1 MDNAIAGVP
10 EGVDAASWLRGH
22 YVEVARRMRAAP
34 VMAELATPAEPV
46 AQIEPP
52 LHAVPIPEAQPAPKP
67 PAKPTRHDIARAIIA
82 ATAKH
87 FGLTVDELRGQR
99 RRVNEVYARFVAAHL
114 ILKKTKMSRTEMA
127 IKLGR
132 RDNTV
137 ILHEL
142 RRADELLLSDPSFV
156 EDYEAVKAMIDVA
169 P

>member
-34 VMAELATPAEPV
+34 VVAEPETIPEPT

-52 LHAVPIPEAQPAPKP
+52 RAVPIPEAQPAPKP
-67 PAKPTRHDIARAIIA
+67 PVKPTRHDIARAIIA

-87 FGLTVDELRGQR
+87 FDLTVDELRGQR